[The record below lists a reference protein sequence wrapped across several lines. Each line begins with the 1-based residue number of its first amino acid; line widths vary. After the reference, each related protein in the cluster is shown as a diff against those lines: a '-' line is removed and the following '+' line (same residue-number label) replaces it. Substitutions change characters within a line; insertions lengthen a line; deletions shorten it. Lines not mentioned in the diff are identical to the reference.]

1 VPFVVLNIYRQE
13 AVQFSRYL
21 ISENPSPAEVERYAR
36 ACERFGLAE
45 SPADPVLAACMRHP
59 SWIGLLDGACAVIEP
74 HHPLRRKLAVLTAIL
89 EASPEHVESFLPPS
103 GGRLRCLLV
112 LATSAILAGFRATL
126 GVPLLIG
133 LRRIGKAP

>member
-1 VPFVVLNIYRQE
+1 MPDAYRRE

-21 ISENPSPAEVERYAR
+21 ISEDPTPAEVDRYAR
-36 ACERFGLAE
+36 ACERFGLGE
-45 SPADPVLAACMRHP
+45 SRADPVLAACMRHS
-59 SWIGLLDGACAVIEP
+59 SWVGLLDGACALMEP

-126 GVPLLIG
+126 GLPLLIS
-133 LRRIGKAP
+133 LRRMGKAT